1 MLSRGR
7 KFGNDTIDVANKGCW
22 EPYDTL
28 ACLRTGLL
36 TTASTITL
44 IFIIFK
50 IIKYHVYRNTR
61 MHHYAIFYAS
71 AIQCIVCTTSFM
83 VGNRYP
89 QVELAACFLKLA
101 IFALVCHLHW
111 SLAARSL
118 GRPDIMQHVANPVLC
133 LYLLY
138 CVAVA
143 LMGMVDVVGSWIECQ
158 RPYWLMLSVADFLSV
173 QLFSIAALYILHRS
187 GGVQRAQFRDLWSI
201 ILVYQVSAVLSLT
214 FDIVMKLV
222 GSTDSG
228 CSGVFGHTQL
238 FYSITISIFGL
249 AKFLVPLW
257 TLLCVLQPFEDRS
270 RASEVALATSYNVQ
284 DGTSPPVY
292 PAMGNFLQYEQMRLP
307 NPLGHAVPFH
317 GRAHQVGFIDMEFP
331 DTDSSVNSSP
341 TNSPAQLKLSGSS
354 SPVQHKLPSFSSP
367 SNVVPAFG
375 LSTISEESGGVEVTP
390 SPSLRSE
397 SVEWRVRSRPS

>member
-44 IFIIFK
+44 IFIIVK
-50 IIKYHVYRNTR
+50 IVKYHVFRNTR
-61 MHHYAIFYAS
+61 MHHYAIFYTS
-71 AIQCIVCTTSFM
+71 AIECIVCTTSFM
-83 VGNRYP
+83 VGNRFP
-89 QVELAACFLKLA
+89 QIELAACFLKLA

-111 SLAARSL
+111 SHAARSL
-118 GRPDIMQHVANPVLC
+118 GRPDIMQHVVNPVLC

-143 LMGMVDVVGSWIECQ
+143 LMGMVDVAGSWIECQ
-158 RPYWLMLSVADFLSV
+158 RPYWLMLSVADFISV
-173 QLFSIAALYILHRS
+173 QLFSTAALYILHRS
-187 GGVQRAQFRDLWSI
+187 GGVQRSEYRDLWSV
-201 ILVYQVSAVLSLT
+201 ILVYEVSAVLSLT

-222 GSTDSG
+222 GSTDTG

-238 FYSITISIFGL
+238 FYSIIISIFGL

-257 TLLCVLQPFEDRS
+257 TLLCVLQPYEDRS
-270 RASEVALATSYNVQ
+270 RASEVALATSYNM

-292 PAMGNFLQYEQMRLP
+292 PGMASFHQYEQMRLP
-307 NPLGHAVPFH
+307 NPLGLPHLH
-317 GRAHQVGFIDMEFP
+317 SQQVGFIDMAFP

-341 TNSPAQLKLSGSS
+341 TNSPAQLKLCGTS
-354 SPVQHKLPSFSSP
+354 SPAQHKLPAFSTP
-367 SNVVPAFG
+367 STAVPAFG

-390 SPSLRSE
+390 SPSIRSD
-397 SVEWRVRSRPS
+397 SVEWKHRPRPS